1 MEMLTRRFVEAATA
15 TERDATVLEIH
26 KPAFEMVPCIP
37 RGRFQIRT
45 ACRSNLTGVIEV
57 TGPYFCNV
65 TR

>member
-1 MEMLTRRFVEAATA
+1 
-15 TERDATVLEIH
+15 VLEIH